1 MTTARGRET
10 RRPPRRGSH
19 AAAARLI
26 TRVAIAA
33 VTISVIAAGIP
44 WLIVITPRWLARGV
58 SIVSLWAIF
67 GFFLTAVPT
76 AVVAAAWSWVG
87 LLRAWRRRDL
97 AAVRGRLRW
106 VALATSGLVSLA
118 AMELIAGVALW
129 RSYEIPHLPTRFSP
143 AETPLLAGRR

>member
-1 MTTARGRET
+1 ML
-10 RRPPRRGSH
+10 RRGSH

-87 LLRAWRRRDL
+87 LLHAWRRAISPRCADGC
-97 AAVRGRLRW
+97 VGSRW
-106 VALATSGLVSLA
+106 
-118 AMELIAGVALW
+118 
-129 RSYEIPHLPTRFSP
+129 
-143 AETPLLAGRR
+143 RRADS